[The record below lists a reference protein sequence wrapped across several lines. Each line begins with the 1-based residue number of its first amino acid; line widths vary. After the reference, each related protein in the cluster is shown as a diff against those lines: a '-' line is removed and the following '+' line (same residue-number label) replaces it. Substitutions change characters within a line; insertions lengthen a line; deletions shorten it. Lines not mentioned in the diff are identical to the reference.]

1 MPVPIKITAGDVEVQ
16 GELNDSDCAKRI
28 AEALPIEAEA
38 STWGEEIYF
47 SIDVD
52 CPGEDMQAAVELG
65 DLGYWPPGSAFC
77 MFFGMTPMSTAD
89 EIRPASPVDS
99 GSSAM
104 GRAKLSKSVT
114 TRLMRSISRTM
125 TSAYSRWAVF
135 FPWSRPSR

>member
-1 MPVPIKITAGDVEVQ
+1 MPVAIRITAGDVEVT
-16 GELNDSDCAKRI
+16 GELDDSDCGKMI

-52 CPGEDMQAAVELG
+52 CPGEDMQAAVEIG

-89 EIRPASPVDS
+89 EIRPASPVMVI
-99 GSSAM
+99 GSMEGDLEALKTVGAGAPVSIE
-104 GRAKLSKSVT
+104 RA
-114 TRLMRSISRTM
+114 
-125 TSAYSRWAVF
+125 
-135 FPWSRPSR
+135 